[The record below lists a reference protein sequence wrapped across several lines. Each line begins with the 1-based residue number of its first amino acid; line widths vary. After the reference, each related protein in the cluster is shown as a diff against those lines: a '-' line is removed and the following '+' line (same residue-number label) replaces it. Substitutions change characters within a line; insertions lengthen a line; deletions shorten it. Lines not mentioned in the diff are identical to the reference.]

1 MKKLI
6 VLLALIMPFA
16 LKAQQ
21 KITITPETAQRLTKM
36 IQSCDSTKEVLDLTK
51 QQLKLTQ
58 KKVVLKDSII
68 KQYAVKDSIY
78 QEMLHNEEIKYMAQS
93 ELVDD
98 LQKQNNKLIKRG
110 RNTKI
115 ISTII
120 TLGMTLLTIIK

>member
-6 VLLALIMPFA
+6 VLLAFLIPFA

-21 KITITPETAQRLTKM
+21 KVVITSETAQKLTKM

-68 KQYAVKDSIY
+68 NQYVIKDSIY
-78 QEMLHNEEIKYMAQS
+78 QEMLHNEELKYMAQS
-93 ELVDD
+93 ELVND
-98 LQKQNNKLIKRG
+98 LEKKNAKLIRRG
-110 RNTKI
+110 KNTKI
-115 ISTII
+115 ISTVI
-120 TLGMTLLTIIK
+120 TLGMTVLTIIK

>member
-6 VLLALIMPFA
+6 VLLAFILPFT

-21 KITITPETAQRLTKM
+21 KVTITPETAQRLTQM

-68 KQYAVKDSIY
+68 KQYVIKDSVY
-78 QEMLHNEEIKYMAQS
+78 QQMLHNEELKFNAQS
-93 ELVDD
+93 ELVYD
-98 LQKQNNKLIKRG
+98 LENKNKKLARRSK
-110 RNTKI
+110 NTKI
-115 ISTII
+115 ISTVI

>member
-6 VLLALIMPFA
+6 VLLAFILPFM

-21 KITITPETAQRLTKM
+21 KITITPEAAQRLTQI

-68 KQYAVKDSIY
+68 KQYVIKDSVY
-78 QEMLHNEEIKYMAQS
+78 QQMLHNEELKFNAQS
-93 ELVDD
+93 ELVYD
-98 LQKQNNKLIKRG
+98 LENKNKKLIRRG
-110 RNTKI
+110 KNTKI
-115 ISTII
+115 ISTVI

>member
-21 KITITPETAQRLTKM
+21 KIAITPETAQRLTKM

-68 KQYAVKDSIY
+68 NQYVIKDSTY
-78 QEMLHNEEIKYMAQS
+78 QEMLHNEELRYMAQS

-115 ISTII
+115 ISTVI
-120 TLGMTLLTIIK
+120 TLGMTLLTVLK

>member
-6 VLLALIMPFA
+6 VLLAFILPFT

-21 KITITPETAQRLTKM
+21 KITITPEAAQRLTQI

-68 KQYAVKDSIY
+68 KQYVIKDSVY
-78 QEMLHNEEIKYMAQS
+78 QQMLHNEELKFNAQS
-93 ELVDD
+93 ELVYD
-98 LQKQNNKLIKRG
+98 LENKNKKLIRRG
-110 RNTKI
+110 KNTKI
-115 ISTII
+115 ISTVI

>member
-6 VLLALIMPFA
+6 VLLAFILPFM

-21 KITITPETAQRLTKM
+21 KITITPKAAQRLTQI

-68 KQYAVKDSIY
+68 KQYVIKDSVY
-78 QEMLHNEEIKYMAQS
+78 QQMLHNEELKFNAQS
-93 ELVDD
+93 ELVYD
-98 LQKQNNKLIKRG
+98 LENKNKKLIRRG
-110 RNTKI
+110 KNTKI
-115 ISTII
+115 ISTVI

>member
-6 VLLALIMPFA
+6 VLLAFIIPFV

-21 KITITPETAQRLTKM
+21 KVTITPEVAQKLTKM

-68 KQYAVKDSIY
+68 SQYVVKDSIY
-78 QEMLHNEEIKYMAQS
+78 KEMLHNEELKYNAQS
-93 ELVDD
+93 ELVYD
-98 LQKQNNKLIKRG
+98 LEKKNAKLIRRG
-110 RNTKI
+110 KNTKI
-115 ISTII
+115 ISTVI

>member
-1 MKKLI
+1 MKKIILI
-6 VLLALIMPFA
+6 LILSLPFVVN
-16 LKAQQ
+16 AQQ
-21 KITITPETAQRLTKM
+21 KVVVTPETAQRLTKM

-68 KQYAVKDSIY
+68 SQYVIKDSIY
-78 QEMLHNEEIKYMAQS
+78 QEMLRNEELKYDAQS
-93 ELVDD
+93 ELVHD
-98 LQKQNNKLIKRG
+98 LQKQNDKLIRRG
-110 RNTKI
+110 KNTKI

>member
-6 VLLALIMPFA
+6 VLLALLIPFI

-21 KITITPETAQRLTKM
+21 KVTITPEVAQKLTKM

-68 KQYAVKDSIY
+68 NQYVVKDSIY
-78 QEMLHNEEIKYMAQS
+78 KEMLHNEELKYMAQS
-93 ELVDD
+93 ELVYD
-98 LQKQNNKLIKRG
+98 LEKKNAKLIRRG
-110 RNTKI
+110 KNTKI
-115 ISTII
+115 ISTVI

>member
-6 VLLALIMPFA
+6 VLLAFILPFM

-21 KITITPETAQRLTKM
+21 KITITPEAAQRLTQI

-58 KKVVLKDSII
+58 KKVILKDSII
-68 KQYAVKDSIY
+68 KQYVIKDSVY
-78 QEMLHNEEIKYMAQS
+78 QQMLHNEELKFNAQS
-93 ELVDD
+93 ELVYD
-98 LQKQNNKLIKRG
+98 LENKNKKLIRRG
-110 RNTKI
+110 KNTKI
-115 ISTII
+115 ISTVI

>member
-6 VLLALIMPFA
+6 VLLVFILPFT

-21 KITITPETAQRLTKM
+21 KVTITPETAQRLTQM
-36 IQSCDSTKEVLDLTK
+36 IQSCDSTKEVLNLTK

-68 KQYAVKDSIY
+68 SQYVVKDSIY
-78 QEMLHNEEIKYMAQS
+78 QEMLHNEEIRYMAQS
-93 ELVDD
+93 ELVND
-98 LQKQNNKLIKRG
+98 LQKQNNKLVKRG

>member
-6 VLLALIMPFA
+6 VLLAFIIPFA

-21 KITITPETAQRLTKM
+21 KIVITPETAQRLTKM

-68 KQYAVKDSIY
+68 KQYVIKDSIS

-98 LQKQNNKLIKRG
+98 LQKQNDKLVRRG
-110 RNTKI
+110 KNTKI

>member
-6 VLLALIMPFA
+6 VLLAFLIPFI

-21 KITITPETAQRLTKM
+21 KVTITPEVAQKLTKM

-68 KQYAVKDSIY
+68 SQYVVKDSIY
-78 QEMLHNEEIKYMAQS
+78 KEMLHNEELKYMAQS
-93 ELVDD
+93 ELVYD
-98 LQKQNNKLIKRG
+98 LEKKNAKLIRRG
-110 RNTKI
+110 KNTKI
-115 ISTII
+115 ISTVI
-120 TLGMTLLTIIK
+120 TLGMTLLTVLK

>member
-6 VLLALIMPFA
+6 VLLAFLIPFA

-21 KITITPETAQRLTKM
+21 KVTITPEVAQKLTKM

-68 KQYAVKDSIY
+68 SQYVVKDSIY
-78 QEMLHNEEIKYMAQS
+78 KEILHNEELKYMAQS
-93 ELVDD
+93 ELVYD
-98 LQKQNNKLIKRG
+98 LEKKNAKLIRRG
-110 RNTKI
+110 KNTKI
-115 ISTII
+115 ISTVI
-120 TLGMTLLTIIK
+120 TLGMTLLTVLK

>member
-1 MKKLI
+1 MKKIILI
-6 VLLALIMPFA
+6 LILSLPFIVN
-16 LKAQQ
+16 AQQ
-21 KITITPETAQRLTKM
+21 KITVTPETAQRLTKI

-58 KKVVLKDSII
+58 KKVALKDSII
-68 KQYAVKDSIY
+68 NQYVVKDSIY
-78 QEMLHNEEIKYMAQS
+78 QEMLHNEELKYMAQS

-98 LQKQNNKLIKRG
+98 LEKKNAKLIRRG
-110 RNTKI
+110 KNTKI

>member
-6 VLLALIMPFA
+6 VLLAFLIPFA

-21 KITITPETAQRLTKM
+21 KVTITPEVAQKLTKM

-68 KQYAVKDSIY
+68 SQYVVKDSIY
-78 QEMLHNEEIKYMAQS
+78 KEMLHNEELKYNAQS
-93 ELVDD
+93 ELVYD
-98 LQKQNNKLIKRG
+98 LEKKNAKLIRRG
-110 RNTKI
+110 KNTKI
-115 ISTII
+115 ISTVI
-120 TLGMTLLTIIK
+120 TLGMTLLTVLK

>member
-6 VLLALIMPFA
+6 VLLAFLIPFI

-21 KITITPETAQRLTKM
+21 KVTITPEVAQKLTKM

-68 KQYAVKDSIY
+68 NQYVVKDSIY
-78 QEMLHNEEIKYMAQS
+78 KEMLHNEELKYMAQS
-93 ELVDD
+93 ELVYD
-98 LQKQNNKLIKRG
+98 LEKKNAKLIRRG
-110 RNTKI
+110 KNTKI
-115 ISTII
+115 ISTVI